1 MILIDAYEEQS
12 AEKHRHGTH
21 RLLWT
26 IVTSVTSLPFTC
38 TCRPSPPRPPIDG
51 AAEGTE
57 SAGGIGMRCVIV
69 GSTADTFAGAAAT
82 YVEWR
87 VNSTDNGAPAA
98 VLFCVA
104 PSHLMSV
111 IVAKCLSGFDLNWR
125 ATT

>member
-1 MILIDAYEEQS
+1 MILIYAYEEQS

-51 AAEGTE
+51 AAEGTV
-57 SAGGIGMRCVIV
+57 SAGGIGMTCVIV
-69 GSTADTFAGAAAT
+69 STATDTFAGTAAT
-82 YVEWR
+82 DTEWLI
-87 VNSTDNGAPAA
+87 NSIDNGAPAA

-111 IVAKCLSGFDLNWR
+111 IAGLWR
-125 ATT
+125 NV

>member
-1 MILIDAYEEQS
+1 MILIDAHEEQG
-12 AEKHRHGTH
+12 AKKHRHGAH

-51 AAEGTE
+51 AAEGTV
-57 SAGGIGMRCVIV
+57 SAGPGGIGMMCVI
-69 GSTADTFAGAAAT
+69 GSAVDAFAGAAAT
-82 YVEWR
+82 DVER
-87 VNSTDNGAPAA
+87 RINSIDNGAPAA

-111 IVAKCLSGFDLNWR
+111 IAGLWR
-125 ATT
+125 NV